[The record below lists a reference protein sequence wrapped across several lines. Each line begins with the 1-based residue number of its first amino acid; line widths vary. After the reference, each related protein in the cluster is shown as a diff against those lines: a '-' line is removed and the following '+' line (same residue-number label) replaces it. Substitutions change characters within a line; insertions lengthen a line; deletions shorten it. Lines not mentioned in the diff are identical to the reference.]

1 VQAERRLDLSRNHP
15 RAFLFLGLALLL
27 VVAQISHAQSP
38 EDFSEADFFDDL
50 PVVLSASRL
59 LQPLNEAPVAVTVID
74 QEMIR
79 ASGFRDIPDLLRLVP
94 GFSVAYT
101 QFNTW
106 TGAYH
111 GLGDGYFRRFQVR
124 VDGRSIY
131 SPHNGAV
138 LWSDLPLSID
148 DIERIEV
155 VRGPDAA
162 VYGANAFSGVINIIT
177 KTAAQVPGGF
187 VSMQAGTKDMRGLTA
202 RYGGGDEALRY
213 RVTASAQQR
222 DRFERDTDGGQFF
235 EASQTYFVNGRLD
248 WQLAPDADLMAQFGL
263 SQGNWDSGSKVSL
276 ESLLEPTEQDSRAQ
290 YFQATYHK
298 VVSERREWQVQFYHS
313 QNRFDANQ
321 VADFSFIPYPT
332 NDPDDPNDP
341 DYLDYPVYPDGGSL
355 GFVEVNQYLL
365 QRRTSLDLVVN
376 EQWTPSLRGVWG
388 GEIWHESVKSPQNY
402 YGSGTLSG
410 TVWRMH
416 GNLEWRA
423 HERVLLHGG
432 ALLEH
437 HYITGTDVSPRLAAN
452 VTLAPGHVVRLGIS
466 RAYRSPTFFEESGFK
481 VLTNQSG
488 QEVDFETVPS
498 EGLDPERILSREIG
512 YVGQWPKARLEMDVR
527 LFDDDIED
535 FIGDAS
541 DDVYLDVRKKE
552 FQYANRGSVN
562 SRGGEIQLRWRPVQT
577 FDVSAYF
584 AHVLLSDDFMDIN
597 VGKDIPQSAPRNSW
611 GLLARFLP
619 GDGWEGSL
627 FVQQADDI
635 KWLEDGDF
643 TEGFTRVD
651 VRVARRWNWQ
661 GNELEAALVGQNLGD
676 DYSEF
681 RESNIFSRRVYG
693 SFSVAW

>member
-1 VQAERRLDLSRNHP
+1 LSRNHP
-15 RAFLFLGLALLL
+15 RAFPFLGLTLLL
-27 VVAQISHAQSP
+27 GVAQISRAQSP
-38 EDFSEADFFDDL
+38 ADFSEADFFDDL

-111 GLGDGYFRRFQVR
+111 GLGDGFFRRFQVR

-138 LWSDLPLSID
+138 YWSDLPLSID

-222 DRFERDTDGGQFF
+222 DRFERDTEEGQFF

-263 SQGNWDSGSKVSL
+263 SQGNWDSGSVTTSL
-276 ESLLEPTEQDSRAQ
+276 ASVLEPREQDSRAQ
-290 YFQATYHK
+290 YLQLAYHK
-298 VVSERREWQVQFYHS
+298 VESERREWRAQFYYS
-313 QNRFDANQ
+313 QNRFDADA
-321 VADFSFIPYPT
+321 VADFSATPIGII
-332 NDPDDPNDP
+332 DVD
-341 DYLDYPVYPDGGSL
+341 
-355 GFVEVNQYLL
+355 QYAQ
-365 QRRTSLDLVVN
+365 QRRTSLDVVVN
-376 EQWTPSLRGVWG
+376 DQWSPDVRGVWG
-388 GEIWHESVKSPQNY
+388 GEIWHESVESENNY
-402 YGSGTLSG
+402 YGEGTQSG
-410 TVWRMH
+410 TVWRLH
-416 GNLEWRA
+416 GNVEWRA
-423 HERVLLHGG
+423 HERVLLHAG
-432 ALLEH
+432 ALLEN
-437 HYITGTDVSPRLAAN
+437 HYLTDYDVSPRLAAN
-452 VTLAPGHVVRLGIS
+452 ITLAPGHVVRLGIS
-466 RAYRSPTFFEESGFK
+466 RAYRSPTFFEQSGFEVFFNRDG
-481 VLTNQSG
+481 VLID
-488 QEVDFETVPS
+488 VDNVPS
-498 EGLDPERILSREIG
+498 DGLDPERILSREIG

-527 LFDDDIED
+527 LFDDDIDD
-535 FIGDAS
+535 FIGDAAV
-541 DDVYLDVRKKE
+541 DVYPDVVRPKE
-552 FQYANRGSVN
+552 FQYANRGSVY
-562 SRGGEIQLRWRPVQT
+562 SRGGEVQLRWRPLRT

-584 AHVLLSDDFMDIN
+584 AHVLLSADFMDVNIGRD
-597 VGKDIPQSAPRNSW
+597 VPESTPRNSW
-611 GLLARFLP
+611 GLLARYQP
-619 GDGWEGSL
+619 GGGWEGSL
-627 FVQQADDI
+627 FAQGAGDM

-681 RESNIFSRRVYG
+681 REPNIFSRRVYG

>member
-1 VQAERRLDLSRNHP
+1 M
-15 RAFLFLGLALLL
+15 
-27 VVAQISHAQSP
+27 
-38 EDFSEADFFDDL
+38 
-50 PVVLSASRL
+50 VLSASRL

-111 GLGDGYFRRFQVR
+111 GLGDGFFRRFQVR

-138 LWSDLPLSID
+138 YWSDLPLSID

-222 DRFERDTDGGQFF
+222 DRFERDTEEGQFF

-263 SQGNWDSGSKVSL
+263 SQGNWDSGSVTTSL
-276 ESLLEPTEQDSRAQ
+276 ASLLEPREQDSRAQ
-290 YFQATYHK
+290 YLQLAYHK
-298 VVSERREWQVQFYHS
+298 VESERREWRAQFYYS
-313 QNRFDANQ
+313 QNRFDADA
-321 VADFSFIPYPT
+321 VADFSATPIGII
-332 NDPDDPNDP
+332 DVD
-341 DYLDYPVYPDGGSL
+341 
-355 GFVEVNQYLL
+355 QYAQ
-365 QRRTSLDLVVN
+365 QRRTSLDVVVN
-376 EQWTPSLRGVWG
+376 DQWSPDVRGVWG
-388 GEIWHESVKSPQNY
+388 GEIWHESVESENNY
-402 YGSGTLSG
+402 YGEGTQSG
-410 TVWRMH
+410 TVWRLH
-416 GNLEWRA
+416 GNVEWRA
-423 HERVLLHGG
+423 HERVLLHAG
-432 ALLEH
+432 ALLEN
-437 HYITGTDVSPRLAAN
+437 HYLTDYDVSPRLAAN
-452 VTLAPGHVVRLGIS
+452 ITLAPGHVVRLGIS
-466 RAYRSPTFFEESGFK
+466 RAYRSPTFFEQSGFEVFFNRDG
-481 VLTNQSG
+481 VLID
-488 QEVDFETVPS
+488 VDNVPS
-498 EGLDPERILSREIG
+498 DGLDPERILSREIG

-527 LFDDDIED
+527 LFDDDIDD
-535 FIGDAS
+535 FIGDAAV
-541 DDVYLDVRKKE
+541 DVYPDVVRPKE
-552 FQYANRGSVN
+552 FQYANRGSVY
-562 SRGGEIQLRWRPVQT
+562 SRGGEVQLRWRPLRT

-584 AHVLLSDDFMDIN
+584 AHVLLSADFMDVNIGRD
-597 VGKDIPQSAPRNSW
+597 VPESTPRNSW
-611 GLLARFLP
+611 GLLARYQP
-619 GDGWEGSL
+619 GGGWEGSL
-627 FVQQADDI
+627 FVQGAGDM

-681 RESNIFSRRVYG
+681 RSANVFSRRFYG
-693 SFSVAW
+693 SLGLAW

>member
-1 VQAERRLDLSRNHP
+1 MQAERRLDLSRSHP
-15 RAFLFLGLALLL
+15 RAFHFLGLTLLIG
-27 VVAQISHAQSP
+27 VAQSSLAQSP
-38 EDFSEADFFDDL
+38 EGLSEADFFDDL

-111 GLGDGYFRRFQVR
+111 GLGDGFFRRFQVR

-138 LWSDLPLSID
+138 YWSDLPLAID

-162 VYGANAFSGVINIIT
+162 VYGANAFAAVINIIT

-187 VSMQAGTKDMRGLTA
+187 VSTQAGTKDMRGLTA
-202 RYGGGDEALRY
+202 RHGGGDETVRY
-213 RVTASAQQR
+213 RLTASAQQR
-222 DRFERDTDGGQFF
+222 DRFERFTDVGEFF
-235 EASQTYFVNGRLD
+235 EASQTYFLNGRLD

-263 SQGNWDSGSKVSL
+263 SQGNWDAGQ
-276 ESLLEPTEQDSRAQ
+276 ESADIVDSRLEPREQDSRAQ
-290 YFQATYHK
+290 YLQFAYHK
-298 VVSERREWQVQFYHS
+298 VESERREWRAQFYHS

-321 VADFSFIPYPT
+321 VADFSDF
-332 NDPDDPNDP
+332 
-341 DYLDYPVYPDGGSL
+341 GL
-355 GFVEVNQYLL
+355 GVIEVDQYLL

-376 EQWTPSLRGVWG
+376 EQWAPNVRGVWG
-388 GEIWHESVKSPQNY
+388 GEVWYESVKSPLNY
-402 YGSGTLSG
+402 DSDRTQSG
-410 TVWRMH
+410 TVWRVH
-416 GNLEWRA
+416 GNVEWRA

-437 HYITGTDVSPRLAAN
+437 HYITGTDISPRLAAN
-452 VTLAPGHVVRLGIS
+452 FTLTPGHVVRMGIS
-466 RAYRSPTFFEESGFK
+466 RAYRSPTFFEQDGSK
-481 VLTNQSG
+481 VIVNQSG
-488 QEVDFETVPS
+488 TTVDYERLAS
-498 EGLDPERILSREIG
+498 DGLDPERTLSREIG

-527 LFDDDIED
+527 AFDDDIDD
-535 FIGDAS
+535 FIGDFC
-541 DDVYLDVRKKE
+541 DDFIPGDARAKE
-552 FQYANRGSVN
+552 CQYGNRGSVS
-562 SRGGEIQLRWRPVQT
+562 SRGGEIQLHWRPVPA

-584 AHVLLSDDFMDIN
+584 AHVLLSDDFTDIN

-611 GLLARFLP
+611 GMLARFLP

-627 FVQQADDI
+627 FIQQADDI

-651 VRVARRWNWQ
+651 VRVARRWKWQ
-661 GNELEAALVGQNLGD
+661 GTELEAALVGQNLGD
-676 DYSEF
+676 DYTEF

-693 SFSVAW
+693 SFSIAW

>member
-1 VQAERRLDLSRNHP
+1 MRAALAERRRDLSRNHHGV
-15 RAFLFLGLALLL
+15 FQLLSLTLLL
-27 VVAQISHAQSP
+27 GVGQISHAQSP

-74 QEMIR
+74 QDMIR

-106 TGAYH
+106 TGSYH
-111 GLGDGYFRRFQVR
+111 GLGDGFFRRFQVR

-138 LWSDLPLSID
+138 YWSDLPLAID

-177 KTAAQVPGGF
+177 KSAAQVQGGF

-222 DRFERDTDGGQFF
+222 DRFEQDTAEGQFF

-248 WQLAPDADLMAQFGL
+248 WQLSPDADLMAQFGL
-263 SQGNWDSGSKVSL
+263 SQGNWDSGSLTDSPTYR
-276 ESLLEPTEQDSRAQ
+276 LEPREQDSRAQ
-290 YFQATYHK
+290 YLQLAYHK
-298 VVSERREWQVQFYHS
+298 VESERREWRAQFYYS
-313 QNRFDANQ
+313 QNRFDANA
-321 VADFSFIPYPT
+321 VADFTPISIGII
-332 NDPDDPNDP
+332 DVD
-341 DYLDYPVYPDGGSL
+341 
-355 GFVEVNQYLL
+355 QYAL

-376 EQWTPSLRGVWG
+376 EQWTPELRGVWG
-388 GEIWHESVKSPQNY
+388 GEIWRESVKSEQNY
-402 YGSGTLSG
+402 FGEGTQDG
-410 TVWRMH
+410 TVWRVH
-416 GNLEWRA
+416 GNVEWRA
-423 HERVLLHGG
+423 HERVLLHAG

-437 HYITGTDVSPRLAAN
+437 HYLTDYDVSPRLAAN
-452 VTLAPGHVVRLGIS
+452 ITLAPGHVVRLGVS
-466 RAYRSPTFFEESGFK
+466 RAYRSPTFFEENGY
-481 VLTNQSG
+481 
-488 QEVDFETVPS
+488 EVFINRDGVVVDVDNVPS

-527 LFDDDIED
+527 LFDDDIDD
-535 FIGDAS
+535 FIGDAAV
-541 DDVYLDVRKKE
+541 DVYPEDAVRPKE
-552 FQYANRGSVN
+552 FQYANRGSVH
-562 SRGGEIQLRWRPVQT
+562 SRGGEVQLRWRPLPV

-584 AHVLLSDDFMDIN
+584 AHVLLSTNFSDVN
-597 VGKDIPQSAPRNSW
+597 VGRDLPQSAPRNSW
-611 GLLARFLP
+611 GLLARYLP
-619 GDGWEGSL
+619 GGGWEGSL
-627 FVQQADDI
+627 FVQGAGDM
-635 KWLEDGDF
+635 KWIEDGDF

-651 VRVARRWNWQ
+651 ARLARRWKWQ
-661 GNELEAALVGQNLGD
+661 GNEIEAALVGQNLGG

-681 RESNIFSRRVYG
+681 REPNIFESRFYG

>member
-1 VQAERRLDLSRNHP
+1 LSRSHP
-15 RAFLFLGLALLL
+15 RVFLFLGLTLLL
-27 VVAQISHAQSP
+27 GVAQISRAQSP
-38 EDFSEADFFDDL
+38 ENFSEADFFDDL

-124 VDGRSIY
+124 VDGRSIH

-138 LWSDLPLSID
+138 YWSDLPLAID

-162 VYGANAFSGVINIIT
+162 VYGANAFAGVINIIT
-177 KTAAQVPGGF
+177 KTAAQVPGSF
-187 VSMQAGTKDMRGLTA
+187 VSMQAGNKDMRGLTA
-202 RYGGGDEALRY
+202 RHGGGDETVRY
-213 RVTASAQQR
+213 RLTASAQQR
-222 DRFERDTDGGQFF
+222 DRFERDTDEGQFF

-248 WQLAPDADLMAQFGL
+248 WQLAPDADMMAQFGL
-263 SQGNWDSGSKVSL
+263 SQGNWDSGSATTSAV
-276 ESLLEPTEQDSRAQ
+276 SLLEPREQDSRAQ
-290 YFQATYHK
+290 YLQLAYHK
-298 VVSERREWQVQFYHS
+298 VESERREWRAQFYFS
-313 QNRFDANQ
+313 QNRFDANA
-321 VADFSFIPYPT
+321 VADFSPT
-332 NDPDDPNDP
+332 PIGVIDVD
-341 DYLDYPVYPDGGSL
+341 
-355 GFVEVNQYLL
+355 QYTL

-376 EQWTPSLRGVWG
+376 EQWSPDLRGVWG
-388 GEIWHESVKSPQNY
+388 GEIWRESVESEKNY
-402 YGSGTLSG
+402 YGEGTQSG
-410 TVWRMH
+410 TVWRVH
-416 GNLEWRA
+416 GNAEWRA
-423 HERVLLHGG
+423 HERVLLHAG
-432 ALLEH
+432 ALLEN
-437 HYITGTDVSPRLAAN
+437 HYLTDYDVSPRLAAN
-452 VTLAPGHVVRLGIS
+452 ITVAPGHVVRLGVS
-466 RAYRSPTFFEESGFK
+466 RAYRSPTFFEESGFEVFFNRDG
-481 VLTNQSG
+481 VLID
-488 QEVDFETVPS
+488 VDNVPS

-527 LFDDDIED
+527 LFDDDID
-535 FIGDAS
+535 NFIGDAAV
-541 DDVYLDVRKKE
+541 DVYPDAVRPKE
-552 FQYANRGSVN
+552 FQYANRGSVH
-562 SRGGEIQLRWRPVQT
+562 SRGGEVQLRWRPLQT
-577 FDVSAYF
+577 FDVNAYF
-584 AHVLLSDDFMDIN
+584 AHVLLSADFMDVNIGRD
-597 VGKDIPQSAPRNSW
+597 VPQSAPRNSW
-611 GLLARFLP
+611 GLLARYLP
-619 GDGWEGSL
+619 GGGWEGSL
-627 FVQQADDI
+627 FVQGAGDM

>member
-1 VQAERRLDLSRNHP
+1 
-15 RAFLFLGLALLL
+15 
-27 VVAQISHAQSP
+27 
-38 EDFSEADFFDDL
+38 
-50 PVVLSASRL
+50 VLSASRL

-111 GLGDGYFRRFQVR
+111 GLGDGFFRRFQVR

-138 LWSDLPLSID
+138 YWSDLPLSID

-222 DRFERDTDGGQFF
+222 DRFERDTEEGQFF

-263 SQGNWDSGSKVSL
+263 SQGNWDSGSVTTSL
-276 ESLLEPTEQDSRAQ
+276 ASVLEPREQDSRAQ
-290 YFQATYHK
+290 YLQLAYHK
-298 VVSERREWQVQFYHS
+298 VESEQREWRAQFYYS
-313 QNRFDANQ
+313 QNRFDADA
-321 VADFSFIPYPT
+321 VADFSATPIGII
-332 NDPDDPNDP
+332 DVD
-341 DYLDYPVYPDGGSL
+341 
-355 GFVEVNQYLL
+355 QYVQ

-376 EQWTPSLRGVWG
+376 DQWSPDVRGVWG
-388 GEIWHESVKSPQNY
+388 GEIWRESVESENNY
-402 YGSGTLSG
+402 YGQGTQNG
-410 TVWRMH
+410 TVWRVH
-416 GNLEWRA
+416 GNVEWRA
-423 HERVLLHGG
+423 HERVLLHAG
-432 ALLEH
+432 ALLEN
-437 HYITGTDVSPRLAAN
+437 HYLTDYDVSPRLAAN
-452 VTLAPGHVVRLGIS
+452 ITLAPGHVVRLGVS
-466 RAYRSPTFFEESGFK
+466 RAYRSPTFFEQSGFEVFFNRDG
-481 VLTNQSG
+481 VLID
-488 QEVDFETVPS
+488 VDNVPS
-498 EGLDPERILSREIG
+498 DGLDPERILSREIG

-527 LFDDDIED
+527 LFDDDIDD
-535 FIGDAS
+535 FIGDAAV
-541 DDVYLDVRKKE
+541 DVYPDVVRPKE
-552 FQYANRGSVN
+552 FQYANRGSVH
-562 SRGGEIQLRWRPVQT
+562 SRGGEVQLRWRPLRT

-584 AHVLLSDDFMDIN
+584 AHVLLSADFMDVNIGRD
-597 VGKDIPQSAPRNSW
+597 VPESTPRNSW
-611 GLLARFLP
+611 GLLARYQP
-619 GDGWEGSL
+619 GGGWEGSL
-627 FVQQADDI
+627 FVQGAGDM

-651 VRVARRWNWQ
+651 ARVARRWKWQ

-681 RESNIFSRRVYG
+681 RSANVFSRRFYG
-693 SFSVAW
+693 SLGLAW

>member
-1 VQAERRLDLSRNHP
+1 MSRNHP
-15 RAFLFLGLALLL
+15 RVIQLLGLTLLL
-27 VVAQISHAQSP
+27 GVAQISRAQSP

-111 GLGDGYFRRFQVR
+111 GLGDGFFRRFQVR

-138 LWSDLPLSID
+138 YWSDLPLAID

-162 VYGANAFSGVINIIT
+162 VYGANAFAAVINIIT

-187 VSMQAGTKDMRGLTA
+187 VSMQAGNKDMRGLTA

-222 DRFERDTDGGQFF
+222 DRFERDTEEGQFF

-248 WQLAPDADLMAQFGL
+248 WQLAPDADVMVQFGL
-263 SQGNWDSGSKVSL
+263 SQGNWDSGSKVSV

-298 VVSERREWQVQFYHS
+298 VESERREWRVQFYHS

-321 VADFSFIPYPT
+321 VADLSFIDY
-332 NDPDDPNDP
+332 PDDPLDP
-341 DYLDYPVYPDGGSL
+341 YPDGNL
-355 GFVEVNQYLL
+355 GVIEVNEYLR

-388 GEIWHESVKSPQNY
+388 GEIWYESVKSPQNY

-416 GNLEWRA
+416 GNLEWRV

-437 HYITGTDVSPRLAAN
+437 HYFTGTDISPRLAAN
-452 VTLAPGHVVRLGIS
+452 FTLAPGHVIRMGIS
-466 RAYRSPTFFEESGFK
+466 RAYRTPTFFEEDGYE
-481 VLTNQSG
+481 VLVNQSDIFSD
-488 QEVDFETVPS
+488 VDNVPS
-498 EGLDPERILSREIG
+498 DGLDPERILSREIG
-512 YVGQWPKARLEMDVR
+512 YVGQWPRARLEMDVR
-527 LFDDDIED
+527 LFDDDIDD
-535 FIGDAS
+535 FIGDAAVNAYPQ
-541 DDVYLDVRKKE
+541 DWPLTKE
-552 FQYANRGSVN
+552 FQYANRGSVH
-562 SRGGEIQLRWRPVQT
+562 SRGGEVQLRWRPVPV
-577 FDVSAYF
+577 FDVSAHY
-584 AHVLLSDDFMDIN
+584 AHVLLSDDFTDIN
-597 VGKDIPQSAPRNSW
+597 VGKDIPQSSPRNSW

-619 GDGWEGSL
+619 GGGWEGSL

-635 KWLEDGDF
+635 KWIEDGDF

-651 VRVARRWNWQ
+651 LRVARRWKWQ

-676 DYSEF
+676 DYTEF
-681 RESNIFSRRVYG
+681 RESNIFGRRVYG

>member
-1 VQAERRLDLSRNHP
+1 VRAALAERRRDLSRNHHGV
-15 RAFLFLGLALLL
+15 FQLLSLTLLL
-27 VVAQISHAQSP
+27 GVGQISHAQSP
-38 EDFSEADFFDDL
+38 ANFSEADFFDDL

-111 GLGDGYFRRFQVR
+111 GLGDGFFRRFQVR

-138 LWSDLPLSID
+138 YWSDLPLSID

-177 KTAAQVPGGF
+177 KTAAQVQGGF
-187 VSMQAGTKDMRGLTA
+187 VSMQAGNKDMRGLTA
-202 RYGGGDEALRY
+202 RYGGGDETVRY
-213 RVTASAQQR
+213 RLTASAQQR
-222 DRFERDTDGGQFF
+222 DRFEQDTAEGQFF

-248 WQLAPDADLMAQFGL
+248 WQLSPDADLMAQFGL
-263 SQGNWDSGSKVSL
+263 SQGNWDSGSLTDSPTYR
-276 ESLLEPTEQDSRAQ
+276 LEPREQDSRAQ
-290 YFQATYHK
+290 YLQLAYHK
-298 VVSERREWQVQFYHS
+298 VESERREWRAQFYYS
-313 QNRFDANQ
+313 QNRFDADA
-321 VADFSFIPYPT
+321 VADFTPIPIGT
-332 NDPDDPNDP
+332 IDVD
-341 DYLDYPVYPDGGSL
+341 
-355 GFVEVNQYLL
+355 QYAL

-376 EQWTPSLRGVWG
+376 EQWTPELRGVWG
-388 GEIWHESVKSPQNY
+388 GEIWRESVKSEQNY
-402 YGSGTLSG
+402 FGEGTQDG
-410 TVWRMH
+410 TVWRVH
-416 GNLEWRA
+416 GNVEWRA
-423 HERVLLHGG
+423 HERVLLHAG

-437 HYITGTDVSPRLAAN
+437 HYLTDYDVSPKLAAN
-452 VTLAPGHVVRLGIS
+452 ITLAPGHVVRLGVS
-466 RAYRSPTFFEESGFK
+466 RAYRSPTFFEENGF
-481 VLTNQSG
+481 
-488 QEVDFETVPS
+488 EVFINRDGVVVDVDNVPS

-527 LFDDDIED
+527 LFDDDIDD
-535 FIGDAS
+535 FIGDAAV
-541 DDVYLDVRKKE
+541 DVYPDAVRPKE
-552 FQYANRGSVN
+552 FQYANRGSVH
-562 SRGGEIQLRWRPVQT
+562 SRGGEVQLRWRPLPV

-584 AHVLLSDDFMDIN
+584 AHVLLSTDFPDVN
-597 VGKDIPQSAPRNSW
+597 VGRDLPQSAPRNSW
-611 GLLARFLP
+611 GLLARYLP
-619 GDGWEGSL
+619 GGGWEGSL
-627 FVQQADDI
+627 FVQGAGDM
-635 KWLEDGDF
+635 KWIEDGDL

-651 VRVARRWNWQ
+651 ARLARRWKWQ
-661 GNELEAALVGQNLGD
+661 GNEIEAALVGQNLGG

-681 RESNIFSRRVYG
+681 REPNIFESRFYG

>member
-1 VQAERRLDLSRNHP
+1 MQAERRLDLSRSHP
-15 RAFLFLGLALLL
+15 RAFHFLGLTLLIG
-27 VVAQISHAQSP
+27 VAQSSLAQSP
-38 EDFSEADFFDDL
+38 EGLSEADFFDDL

-74 QEMIR
+74 QDMIR

-111 GLGDGYFRRFQVR
+111 GLGDGFFRRFQVR

-138 LWSDLPLSID
+138 YWSDLPLAID

-162 VYGANAFSGVINIIT
+162 VYGANAFAAVINIIT

-187 VSMQAGTKDMRGLTA
+187 VSTQAGTKDMRGLTA
-202 RYGGGDEALRY
+202 RHGGGDETVRY
-213 RVTASAQQR
+213 RLTASAQQR
-222 DRFERDTDGGQFF
+222 DRFERFTDVGEFF
-235 EASQTYFVNGRLD
+235 EASQTYFLNGRLD

-263 SQGNWDSGSKVSL
+263 SQGNWDAGQ
-276 ESLLEPTEQDSRAQ
+276 ESADIVDSRLEPREQDSRAQ
-290 YFQATYHK
+290 YLQFAYHK
-298 VVSERREWQVQFYHS
+298 VESERREWRAQFYHS

-321 VADFSFIPYPT
+321 VAGVSDF
-332 NDPDDPNDP
+332 
-341 DYLDYPVYPDGGSL
+341 GL
-355 GFVEVNQYLL
+355 GVIEVDQYLL

-376 EQWTPSLRGVWG
+376 EQWAPNVRGVWG
-388 GEIWHESVKSPQNY
+388 GEVWYESVKSPLNY
-402 YGSGTLSG
+402 DSDRTQSG
-410 TVWRMH
+410 TVWRVH
-416 GNLEWRA
+416 GNVEWRA

-437 HYITGTDVSPRLAAN
+437 HYITGTDISPRLAAN
-452 VTLAPGHVVRLGIS
+452 FTLTPGHVVRMGIS
-466 RAYRSPTFFEESGFK
+466 RAYRSPTFFEQDGSK
-481 VLTNQSG
+481 VIVNQSG
-488 QEVDFETVPS
+488 TTVDYERLAS
-498 EGLDPERILSREIG
+498 DGLDPERTLSREIG

-527 LFDDDIED
+527 AFDDDIDD
-535 FIGDAS
+535 FIGDFC
-541 DDVYLDVRKKE
+541 DDFIPGDARAKE
-552 FQYANRGSVN
+552 CQYGNRGSVS
-562 SRGGEIQLRWRPVQT
+562 SRGGEIQLHWRPVPA

-584 AHVLLSDDFMDIN
+584 AHVLLSDDFTDIN

-611 GLLARFLP
+611 GMLARFLP

-627 FVQQADDI
+627 FIQQADDI

-651 VRVARRWNWQ
+651 VRVARRWKWQ
-661 GNELEAALVGQNLGD
+661 GTELEAALVGQNLGD
-676 DYSEF
+676 DYTEF

-693 SFSVAW
+693 SFSIAW

>member
-1 VQAERRLDLSRNHP
+1 
-15 RAFLFLGLALLL
+15 
-27 VVAQISHAQSP
+27 
-38 EDFSEADFFDDL
+38 
-50 PVVLSASRL
+50 VLSASRL

-111 GLGDGYFRRFQVR
+111 GLGDGFFRRFQVR

-138 LWSDLPLSID
+138 YWSDLPLSID

-222 DRFERDTDGGQFF
+222 DRFERDTEEGQFF

-263 SQGNWDSGSKVSL
+263 SQGNWDSGSVTTSL
-276 ESLLEPTEQDSRAQ
+276 ASVLEPREQDSRAQ
-290 YFQATYHK
+290 YLQLAYHK
-298 VVSERREWQVQFYHS
+298 VESEQREWRAQFYYS
-313 QNRFDANQ
+313 QNRFDADA
-321 VADFSFIPYPT
+321 VADFSATPIGII
-332 NDPDDPNDP
+332 DVD
-341 DYLDYPVYPDGGSL
+341 
-355 GFVEVNQYLL
+355 QYVQ

-376 EQWTPSLRGVWG
+376 DQWSPDVRGVWG
-388 GEIWHESVKSPQNY
+388 GEIWRESVESENNY
-402 YGSGTLSG
+402 YGQGTQNG
-410 TVWRMH
+410 TVWRVH
-416 GNLEWRA
+416 GNVEWRA
-423 HERVLLHGG
+423 HERVLLHAG
-432 ALLEH
+432 ALLEN
-437 HYITGTDVSPRLAAN
+437 HYLTDYDVSPRLAAN
-452 VTLAPGHVVRLGIS
+452 ITLAPGHVVRLGVS
-466 RAYRSPTFFEESGFK
+466 RAYRSPTFFEQSGFEVFFNRDG
-481 VLTNQSG
+481 VLID
-488 QEVDFETVPS
+488 VDNVPS
-498 EGLDPERILSREIG
+498 DGLDPERILSREIG

-527 LFDDDIED
+527 LFDDDIDD
-535 FIGDAS
+535 FIGDAAV
-541 DDVYLDVRKKE
+541 DVYPDVVRPKE
-552 FQYANRGSVN
+552 FQYANRGSVH
-562 SRGGEIQLRWRPVQT
+562 SRGGEVQLRWRPLRT

-584 AHVLLSDDFMDIN
+584 AHVLLSADFMDVNIGRD
-597 VGKDIPQSAPRNSW
+597 VPESTPRNSW
-611 GLLARFLP
+611 GLLGRYQP
-619 GDGWEGSL
+619 GGGWEGSL
-627 FVQQADDI
+627 FVQGAGDM

-651 VRVARRWNWQ
+651 ARVARRWKWQ

-681 RESNIFSRRVYG
+681 RSANVFSRRFYG
-693 SFSVAW
+693 SLGLAW

>member
-1 VQAERRLDLSRNHP
+1 
-15 RAFLFLGLALLL
+15 
-27 VVAQISHAQSP
+27 
-38 EDFSEADFFDDL
+38 
-50 PVVLSASRL
+50 VLSASRL

-111 GLGDGYFRRFQVR
+111 GLGDGFFRRFQVR

-138 LWSDLPLSID
+138 YWSDLPLSID

-222 DRFERDTDGGQFF
+222 DRFERDTEEGQFF

-263 SQGNWDSGSKVSL
+263 SQGNWDSGSVTTSL
-276 ESLLEPTEQDSRAQ
+276 ASVLEPREQDSRAQ
-290 YFQATYHK
+290 YLQLAYHK
-298 VVSERREWQVQFYHS
+298 VESEQREWRAQFYYS
-313 QNRFDANQ
+313 QNRFDADA
-321 VADFSFIPYPT
+321 VADFSATPIGII
-332 NDPDDPNDP
+332 DVD
-341 DYLDYPVYPDGGSL
+341 
-355 GFVEVNQYLL
+355 QYVQ

-376 EQWTPSLRGVWG
+376 DQWSPDVRGVWG
-388 GEIWHESVKSPQNY
+388 GEIWRESVESENNY
-402 YGSGTLSG
+402 YGQGTQNG
-410 TVWRMH
+410 TVWRVH
-416 GNLEWRA
+416 GNVEWRA
-423 HERVLLHGG
+423 HERVLLHAG
-432 ALLEH
+432 ALLEN
-437 HYITGTDVSPRLAAN
+437 HYLTDYDVSPRLAAN
-452 VTLAPGHVVRLGIS
+452 ITLAPGHVVRLGVS
-466 RAYRSPTFFEESGFK
+466 RAYRSPTFFEQSGFEVFFNRDG
-481 VLTNQSG
+481 VLID
-488 QEVDFETVPS
+488 VDNVPS
-498 EGLDPERILSREIG
+498 DGLDPERILSREIG

-527 LFDDDIED
+527 LFDDDIDD
-535 FIGDAS
+535 FIGDAAV
-541 DDVYLDVRKKE
+541 DVYPDVVRPKE
-552 FQYANRGSVN
+552 FQYANRGSVH
-562 SRGGEIQLRWRPVQT
+562 SRGGEVQLRWRPLRT

-584 AHVLLSDDFMDIN
+584 AHVLLSADFMDVNIGRD
-597 VGKDIPQSAPRNSW
+597 VPESTPRNSW
-611 GLLARFLP
+611 GLLGRYQP
-619 GDGWEGSL
+619 GGGWEGSL
-627 FVQQADDI
+627 FVQGAGDM
-635 KWLEDGDF
+635 KWLADGDF

-651 VRVARRWNWQ
+651 ARVARRWKWQ

-681 RESNIFSRRVYG
+681 RSANVFSRRFYG
-693 SFSVAW
+693 SLGLAW

>member
-1 VQAERRLDLSRNHP
+1 MAR
-15 RAFLFLGLALLL
+15 
-27 VVAQISHAQSP
+27 AQSP
-38 EDFSEADFFDDL
+38 ADFSEADFFDDL

-74 QEMIR
+74 REMIR

-138 LWSDLPLSID
+138 LWSDLPLAID

-162 VYGANAFSGVINIIT
+162 VYGANAFAGVVNIIT
-177 KTAAQVPGGF
+177 KTAAQVPGTF
-187 VSMQAGTKDMRGLTA
+187 VSMQAGNKDMRGLTA
-202 RYGGGDEALRY
+202 RHGGGDETVRY
-213 RVTASAQQR
+213 RLTASAQQR
-222 DRFERDTDGGQFF
+222 DRFERDTDEGQFF
-235 EASQTYFVNGRLD
+235 EASQTYLVNGRVD
-248 WQLAPDADLMAQFGL
+248 WQLAPDADVMAQFGL
-263 SQGNWDSGSKVSL
+263 SQGNWNSGQESADVVDSR
-276 ESLLEPTEQDSRAQ
+276 LEPREQDSRAQ
-290 YFQATYHK
+290 YLQFAYHK
-298 VVSERREWQVQFYHS
+298 VVSERREWRAQFYHS

-321 VADFSFIPYPT
+321 LADFSDF
-332 NDPDDPNDP
+332 
-341 DYLDYPVYPDGGSL
+341 GL
-355 GFVEVNQYLL
+355 GMIEVDQYVQ

-376 EQWTPSLRGVWG
+376 EQWAPSLRGVWG
-388 GEIWHESVKSPQNY
+388 GEVWYESVKSPLNY
-402 YGSGTLSG
+402 DSDLTQSG
-410 TVWRMH
+410 TVWRIH

-432 ALLEH
+432 VLLED
-437 HYITGTDVSPRLAAN
+437 HYITGTDISPRLAAN
-452 VTLAPGHVVRLGIS
+452 FTLTPGHVVRMGIS
-466 RAYRSPTFFEESGFK
+466 RAYRSPTFFEEDGSR
-481 VLTNQSG
+481 VIVNQSG
-488 QEVDFETVPS
+488 TTVDYERLAS
-498 EGLDPERILSREIG
+498 DGLDPERILSREIG

-535 FIGDAS
+535 FIGDS
-541 DDVYLDVRKKE
+541 CDDVIPGDARAKE
-552 FQYANRGSVN
+552 CQYGNRGSVH
-562 SRGGEIQLRWRPVQT
+562 SRGGEIQLRWRPLPV
-577 FDVSAYF
+577 FDVSAHF
-584 AHVLLSDDFMDIN
+584 AHVLLSNDFTEFN

-619 GDGWEGSL
+619 GDGWETSL

-651 VRVARRWNWQ
+651 VRVARRWKWQ

-693 SFSVAW
+693 SLSIAW